1 MYGQSDAS
9 YWELGAIP
17 AVNGEGI
24 SCIQFDCYEE
34 SLWVGTD
41 AGTIAQFS
49 SPDLTRHCTLPAHG
63 HQSPII
69 DIVSLGGGLVS
80 LSHNRICYH
89 SSGGVPQLSHFS
101 PEGDLSACLLDHHR
115 GKLLVAKSSTGTLF
129 NYDLHR
135 GFVSDDIFLTL
146 PDTTTDG
153 NTDSSYSTTPV
164 CPVFIKGPVSRGTLV
179 IASANGQ
186 LHFIDP
192 RNRYR
197 PSKNPLLAHQA
208 GFRALTTSGDL
219 VATAGYALRRNQQ
232 PSLEPLVKVFDIRM
246 TPRMLAAIPFAPG
259 PHFMEPHPTLSS
271 TLLVGSAEGIFTLAD
286 TQALNPGT
294 FNRVETEGDAL
305 YSGALSLTGEML
317 AFGGSG
323 GYVHLWTSNEQQGT
337 VAGGVQYVEEVPALP
352 EQPQVSIHDI
362 DEELRVLGKEVPWYY
377 SMDGTLA
384 SDYQPKEK
392 YSVGMP
398 PRKVDP
404 ELLKTGKVSDFVVY
418 VENPHGSKKN
428 KRSGG
433 GCTDGEMVP
442 GQAAAAAASIIGA
455 RIPLK
460 YKDTSRRRHNKEE
473 EEERAA
479 RAAKRAASGAVILP
493 EHYRRVAIKR
503 KPGDRF
509 FFLDEFDF
517 SSYNKSPYLGL
528 ENTIANCYMNAL
540 LQVLYFMQPMREVVL
555 KQMPDAAAEFNL
567 TDELGFLFRMLASTT
582 GYSSGDNNDNKNDST
597 EGVEQVQGRS
607 KDQTSTSLKVCQAAN
622 LFRALRQSKEA
633 MALGLLEGVKGE
645 RMATDIEVE
654 ANKDRSLGRRVQT
667 LSRFLLEQLNKEAS
681 AAVPPGLRSPIESI
695 FGIIFRVKTQCII
708 HKREPQLKNSRA
720 FQVEL
725 QYPSAKERSVYFSSE
740 AIAAENGNGG
750 GNDPSTTTTSNSA
763 IITSSSDIL
772 PTTRPPSFVQVL
784 QTSLL
789 SKSDMRA
796 WFDEELGYQHV
807 TQTKCPVELPQV
819 LIVSCGLQDRG
830 DLIWWNPS
838 TINTTT
844 TTDTDGTTT
853 TTKQWLP
860 HSFNVKLDRNSW
872 DISIS
877 ETMTTTPTSNNGDYA
892 DTNGESLFTYD
903 LGAVVAHVRDDEEVE
918 DIGQDYEGHLLAH
931 IKIPSRSDNEGKGEW
946 HVFNDFAISPCI
958 EHEVGELYGG
968 QKAPALLFFI
978 RRQTDDDVSGTGD
991 SSGVGSPRTTPLPP
1005 PSPSSSNPIISPQ
1018 RFLDLCSAPPLQALS
1033 PASAGRVRLRRPTFI
1048 PPGRNEIPI
1057 KGTILAIDAE
1067 FVQYSPAEKAV
1078 IRGMEVELRAA
1089 RLGLA
1094 RVSIIRGI
1102 GGPGGP
1108 GKGVPIIDDYIRS
1121 VEPVHDY
1128 LTKYSGLVPGDLD
1141 PSRSPHHLTTLKNA
1155 YLKLRYLVDV
1165 GCIFVGHGLKQDFR
1179 MLNIVVPPS
1188 QVIDTLDLFY
1198 LPQYRRKLGL
1208 RFLTSYLLKS
1218 NIQQGTHDSIED
1230 ARAALGLYEAYKQ
1243 LVAAGEGVL
1252 ESKLKEVYEWGGV
1265 HGFERVVWG
1274 ADGQPHSMSEMEQVV
1289 AAAANQ
1295 AAASPP
1301 AGLTR

>member
-9 YWELGAIP
+9 YWEVGAIP

-34 SLWVGTD
+34 SLWIGTD

-135 GFVSDDIFLTL
+135 GFASDDIFLTS
-146 PDTTTDG
+146 PDTTTNSN
-153 NTDSSYSTTPV
+153 NTDNSASTTPI

-219 VATAGYALRRNQQ
+219 VATAGYALGRNQQ
-232 PSLEPLVKVFDIRM
+232 PSLESLVKVFDVRM

-323 GYVHLWTSNEQQGT
+323 GYIHLWTSSNEQQGT
-337 VAGGVQYVEEVPALP
+337 VAGGVQYVEEAPELP

-362 DEELRVLGKEVPWYY
+362 EEELRVLGKEVPWYY
-377 SMDGTLA
+377 NMNDTLA
-384 SDYQPKEK
+384 SDYNPRDK

-418 VENPHGSKKN
+418 VENPHGSKK
-428 KRSGG
+428 KRRGG
-433 GCTDGEMVP
+433 GGGGEMVA

-460 YKDTSRRRHNKEE
+460 YKDTSRRRHKEEE

-479 RAAKRAASGAVILP
+479 RAAKRAASGAIILP
-493 EHYRRVAIKR
+493 DQYRRVAIKR

-540 LQVLYFMQPMREVVL
+540 LQVLYFMQPMRNVVL

-567 TDELGFLFRMLASTT
+567 TDELGFLFRMLATTT
-582 GYSSGDNNDNKNDST
+582 GNGDGDVGGSDTFNSNNDKT
-597 EGVEQVQGRS
+597 ERAEQVQGS
-607 KDQTSTSLKVCQAAN
+607 SNKDQIITTGPKVCQAAN

-633 MALGLLEGVKGE
+633 MALGLLEGVQGE

-695 FGIIFRVKTQCII
+695 FGIIFRVKTECITQ
-708 HKREPQLKNSRA
+708 KREPQLKNSRA

-725 QYPSAKERSVYFSSE
+725 QYPSARERSVYFSSK
-740 AIAAENGNGG
+740 AISASIE
-750 GNDPSTTTTSNSA
+750 NDPITTTATTTSNSSVTPSSD
-763 IITSSSDIL
+763 ITSS
-772 PTTRPPSFVQVL
+772 TTRPPSFVQVL

-807 TQTKCPVELPQV
+807 TQTRCPVELPQV
-819 LIVSCGLQDRG
+819 LIISCGLQDRG
-830 DLIWWNPS
+830 DLIWWS
-838 TINTTT
+838 
-844 TTDTDGTTT
+844 TDGTTTDGT

-860 HSFNVKLDRNSW
+860 HSFNVKLDLDSW

-877 ETMTTTPTSNNGDYA
+877 ETTPTMMTTID
-892 DTNGESLFTYD
+892 DDSLFTYD
-903 LGAVVAHVRDDEEVE
+903 LSAVVAHVRDDEEVE
-918 DIGQDYEGHLLAH
+918 EIGQDYEGHVLAH
-931 IKIPSRSDNEGKGEW
+931 IKIPSNSSNGDNNKGEW
-946 HVFNDFAISPCI
+946 HVFNDFAISQCMENEI
-958 EHEVGELYGG
+958 GELYGG

-978 RRQTDDDVSGTGD
+978 RRETGGD
-991 SSGVGSPRTTPLPP
+991 NDGGVGVGSPRTAAPPIHTTKTIPPL
-1005 PSPSSSNPIISPQ
+1005 SPIIPPQ
-1018 RFLDLCSAPPLQALS
+1018 RFLELCSAPPLQALS
-1033 PASAGRVRLRRPTFI
+1033 PALAGRLRLRRPTFI
-1048 PPGRNEIPI
+1048 PPGRNEIPT

-1078 IRGMEVELRAA
+1078 IRGMDMELRAA

-1102 GGPGGP
+1102 GGGGVPGRP
-1108 GKGVPIIDDYIRS
+1108 SKGVPIIDDYIRS

-1265 HGFERVVWG
+1265 HGFDSVVWG
-1274 ADGQPHSMSEMEQVV
+1274 ADGQPHSMSEMEQVMA

-1295 AAASPP
+1295 APP
-1301 AGLTR
+1301 APPPLDC